1 MKKNNL
7 KRFLASL
14 LAVLM
19 LSQVTGVSPAVFADW
34 GSNVSL
40 TAAKATDK
48 RLELNGDKEIRIP
61 YKDNGDID
69 FDALYPLIFE
79 TCVDKSKSAL
89 QSYDKSKIDIE
100 QQQKACHKL
109 EGDFTCEP
117 IKEDQTYTIKFTY
130 HYGSLLWDKTEKSCK
145 ITFLG
150 REALPDVSAITADT
164 RFNDDLSINYD
175 ALRQDIFDQV
185 KAQVNLPENVKF
197 ENVSYKY
204 YFTYDYKIGIY
215 KEWVAFEGK
224 KGVNIGNIHINI
236 PAIACG
242 STYKVQ
248 LSWGGDD
255 TYKAWSPEFDVT
267 VVDGRTDTSISFVE
281 DRTVNIPFTE
291 TGIDYEAVK
300 ESIWALVD
308 TITPAGIS
316 KDSITVKY
324 EGTDINDNPAISE
337 GNHTLNFSYAG
348 SANYKPFSTDV
359 PVNFID
365 NRIVA
370 FAAKERPDNLSRG
383 YVGNTLDEAK
393 TLEKAREE
401 LVTALKDVP
410 LSEIK
415 VEYKLAGNY
424 IPLDINGIR
433 LNLTDIN
440 KTDIR
445 VSYAGNAT
453 YKAFSAEFKDLYFA
467 DNRVA
472 SSIVLKENSSITYN
486 KEKGAMK
493 QDIFDNAIDWE
504 ATKLPEGITKDDLTF
519 ECNTSLVPKI
529 TVWGDIDGKEY
540 PNLDAGD
547 AQKIRISF
555 VGNSDFKPG
564 EFEFTI
570 KVAKAHVDVSMK
582 KFATAYAGDEEALSK
597 EALNVAL
604 DPNDDPRIDIYMV
617 FAGIN
622 TNFDGSV
629 NLVLTDDQ
637 WKVIKNISAAEKE
650 IYNAVGQ
657 IFPEYKDRPTL
668 QEKLEDGITIGE
680 FKQYIS
686 DLVTVLEK
694 VASFPGV
701 DDIFK
706 HYNIDIDSIRAMV
719 NIFEAIDFADD
730 TTIAFGVPKHA
741 GLYRAYAIAV
751 NKNYEPNY
759 ATGTV
764 LILMNWKG
772 IKIVPNADLK
782 KQTITVSEAKEY
794 ADGTKAAATLLNKS
808 TGESSG
814 IDQSALHYRFTGL
827 NKIYSSHDFP
837 TAPGKYIVTVSV
849 RGGDY
854 YALPTTFTFTV
865 KAD

>member
-19 LSQVTGVSPAVFADW
+19 LASVTGVSPAVFAEE
-34 GSNVSL
+34 
-40 TAAKATDK
+40 TAAPELVETSNDAPKEVLIKSNYTDEQVLSALATALLTNADQVDAQSLSWTYACAVKGSYKNAINQTKYTEAREDTFSVLKSHEYVQKDYTYDVTGSGIFRKEWKADVTYVYPALKDNTDGTY
-48 RLELNGDKEIRIP
+48 ELYANGKSVGTINKVAKLKSSINVNNEVATIAIP
-61 YKDNGDID
+61 YTSGTEYDVN
-69 FDALYPLIFE
+69 ALNESIFNAYV
-79 TCVDKSKSAL
+79 TSTTPAGL
-89 QSYDKSKIDIE
+89 TYDKFSYTGTVAE
-100 QQQKACHKL
+100 GQQ
-109 EGDFTCEP
+109 
-117 IKEDQTYTIKFTY
+117 TITISY
-130 HYGSLLWDKTEKSCK
+130 AG
-145 ITFLG
+145 
-150 REALPDVSAITADT
+150 
-164 RFNDDLSINYD
+164 NDDYNGTS
-175 ALRQDIFDQV
+175 
-185 KAQVNLPENVKF
+185 K
-197 ENVSYKY
+197 
-204 YFTYDYKIGIY
+204 
-215 KEWVAFEGK
+215 
-224 KGVNIGNIHINI
+224 
-236 PAIACG
+236 
-242 STYKVQ
+242 
-248 LSWGGDD
+248 
-255 TYKAWSPEFDVT
+255 DVT
-267 VVDGRTDTSISFVE
+267 VKFVDGR
-281 DRTVNIPFTE
+281 N
-291 TGIDYEAVK
+291 
-300 ESIWALVD
+300 
-308 TITPAGIS
+308 
-316 KDSITVKY
+316 
-324 EGTDINDNPAISE
+324 
-337 GNHTLNFSYAG
+337 
-348 SANYKPFSTDV
+348 
-359 PVNFID
+359 
-365 NRIVA
+365 VA
-370 FAAKERPDNLSRG
+370 FTAKEQPKTLSIG
-383 YVGNTLDEAK
+383 YVGNKIDVATTENNVRK
-393 TLEKAREE
+393 Q
-401 LVTALKDVP
+401 LVTVVAEDVK
-410 LSEIK
+410 LDQVK
-415 VEYKLAGNY
+415 VEFRNTTNIFNDEDYQ
-424 IPLDINGIR
+424 D
-433 LNLTDIN
+433 LNLAAIEFYRATE
-440 KTDIR
+440 TDIR
-445 VSYAGNAT
+445 LTYAGDAT
-453 YKAFSAEFKDLYFA
+453 HKPFTKIFENIKFA

-472 SSIVLKENSSITYN
+472 SSIVLKENASITYN

-604 DPNDDPRIDIYMV
+604 DPNDPRIDIYMV

-680 FKQYIS
+680 FKQYIN

-694 VASFPGV
+694 VASVPGV
-701 DDIFK
+701 DNIFK

-764 LILMNWKG
+764 LILMNWKN

-782 KQTITVSEAKEY
+782 KQTITVSEAEKY
-794 ADGTKAAATLLNKS
+794 ASGELAAATLLNKS

>member
-1 MKKNNL
+1 MKKYNL

-19 LSQVTGVSPAVFADW
+19 LASVTGVSPAVFAEETAAPELVATSKEQPKEVLIK
-34 GSNVSL
+34 SNFTNEQVL
-40 TAAKATDK
+40 TALADTLLTNADAVDAQSLDWTYTCEGSGKYYYDQTTKLDK
-48 RLELNGDKEIRIP
+48 RTATNTADGSIFGFSSTKTGVAAKQLTWSGLKDVKIDVTCNHPALKANADGVYTLYLNGQPVYINKVA
-61 YKDNGDID
+61 K
-69 FDALYPLIFE
+69 L
-79 TCVDKSKSAL
+79 S
-89 QSYDKSKIDIE
+89 SKID
-100 QQQKACHKL
+100 
-109 EGDFTCEP
+109 
-117 IKEDQTYTIKFTY
+117 
-130 HYGSLLWDKTEKSCK
+130 
-145 ITFLG
+145 
-150 REALPDVSAITADT
+150 
-164 RFNDDLSINYD
+164 
-175 ALRQDIFDQV
+175 
-185 KAQVNLPENVKF
+185 
-197 ENVSYKY
+197 
-204 YFTYDYKIGIY
+204 
-215 KEWVAFEGK
+215 
-224 KGVNIGNIHINI
+224 
-236 PAIACG
+236 
-242 STYKVQ
+242 
-248 LSWGGDD
+248 
-255 TYKAWSPEFDVT
+255 
-267 VVDGRTDTSISFVE
+267 VVDTTPEIAIPYNADGS
-281 DRTVNIPFTE
+281 VNN
-291 TGIDYEAVK
+291 AK
-300 ESIWALVD
+300 LHESIFNAAV
-308 TITPAGIS
+308 TGTTPAGLTYDQLS
-316 KDSITVKY
+316 Y
-324 EGTDINDNPAISE
+324 PDNFSE
-337 GNHTLNFSYAG
+337 GEHTI
-348 SANYKPFSTDV
+348 T
-359 PVNFID
+359 I
-365 NRIVA
+365 
-370 FAAKERPDNLSRG
+370 
-383 YVGNTLDEAK
+383 
-393 TLEKAREE
+393 
-401 LVTALKDVP
+401 
-410 LSEIK
+410 
-415 VEYKLAGNY
+415 
-424 IPLDINGIR
+424 
-433 LNLTDIN
+433 
-440 KTDIR
+440 
-445 VSYAGNAT
+445 SYAGNDDYSGTSKDVKVKFVDGRNVAFTAKEQPKTLSIGYVGSLPNEEAT
-453 YKAFSAEFKDLYFA
+453 LAKVREQLINKAGDVDLNQVKIEYNVAFGKYAKLDIAAVLGHVLVATDIKLTYAGDATHKPFTKIFENIKFA

-472 SSIVLKENSSITYN
+472 SSIVLKENASITYN

-604 DPNDDPRIDIYMV
+604 DPNDPRIDIYMV

-680 FKQYIS
+680 FKQYIN

-694 VASFPGV
+694 VASVPGV
-701 DDIFK
+701 DNIFK

-764 LILMNWKG
+764 LILMNWKN

-782 KQTITVSEAKEY
+782 KQTITVSEAEKY
-794 ADGTKAAATLLNKS
+794 ASGELAAATLLNKS

>member
-1 MKKNNL
+1 MKKYNL

-19 LSQVTGVSPAVFADW
+19 LSQVTGVAPGVFAAGNDAATQSAENVAPVFQEYTGEVLIKSGW
-34 GSNVSL
+34 GNPEILDALATAFVQNKDSVDISAIEWTYKCAVKGTYKVAIDYTTKEAREAEVPVL
-40 TAAKATDK
+40 TGKTVTEDYYYTRLLHAKATYVYPALKDVADGAY
-48 RLELNGDKEIRIP
+48 ELYANGKSVGTINKVAKLKSAINVNNEVATIAIP
-61 YKDNGDID
+61 YTSGTEYDVN
-69 FDALYPLIFE
+69 ALNESIFNAYV
-79 TCVDKSKSAL
+79 TSTTPANL
-89 QSYDKSKIDIE
+89 TYDKLSFTGTVAE
-100 QQQKACHKL
+100 GQQ
-109 EGDFTCEP
+109 
-117 IKEDQTYTIKFTY
+117 TITISY
-130 HYGSLLWDKTEKSCK
+130 AG
-145 ITFLG
+145 
-150 REALPDVSAITADT
+150 
-164 RFNDDLSINYD
+164 NDDYNGTS
-175 ALRQDIFDQV
+175 
-185 KAQVNLPENVKF
+185 K
-197 ENVSYKY
+197 
-204 YFTYDYKIGIY
+204 
-215 KEWVAFEGK
+215 
-224 KGVNIGNIHINI
+224 
-236 PAIACG
+236 
-242 STYKVQ
+242 
-248 LSWGGDD
+248 
-255 TYKAWSPEFDVT
+255 DVT
-267 VVDGRTDTSISFVE
+267 VKFVDGR
-281 DRTVNIPFTE
+281 N
-291 TGIDYEAVK
+291 
-300 ESIWALVD
+300 
-308 TITPAGIS
+308 
-316 KDSITVKY
+316 
-324 EGTDINDNPAISE
+324 
-337 GNHTLNFSYAG
+337 
-348 SANYKPFSTDV
+348 
-359 PVNFID
+359 
-365 NRIVA
+365 VA
-370 FAAKERPDNLSRG
+370 FTAKEQPKTLSIG
-383 YVGNTLDEAK
+383 YVGNKIDVATTENNVRK
-393 TLEKAREE
+393 Q
-401 LVTALKDVP
+401 LVTVVAEDVK
-410 LSEIK
+410 LDQVK
-415 VEYKLAGNY
+415 VEFRNTTNIFNDEDYQ
-424 IPLDINGIR
+424 D
-433 LNLTDIN
+433 LNLAAIEFYRATE
-440 KTDIR
+440 TDIR
-445 VSYAGNAT
+445 LTYAGDAT
-453 YKAFSAEFKDLYFA
+453 HKPFTKIFENIKFA

-472 SSIVLKENSSITYN
+472 SSIAIKEGASITFN
-486 KEKGAMK
+486 MSADNMK
-493 QDIFDNAIDWE
+493 QQIFDNVIDWDSE
-504 ATKLPEGITKDDLTF
+504 NTKLPAKDTLSIADF
-519 ECNTSLVPKI
+519 KFKI
-529 TVWGDIDGKEY
+529 GSKDIADKDGY
-540 PNLDAGD
+540 PNLDAGNG
-547 AQKIRISF
+547 QTIKISF
-555 VGNSDFKPG
+555 VGNSEFKPG

-604 DPNDDPRIDIYMV
+604 DPNDPRIDIYMV

-680 FKQYIS
+680 FKQYIN

-694 VASFPGV
+694 VASVPGV
-701 DDIFK
+701 DNIFK

-764 LILMNWKG
+764 LILMNWKN

-782 KQTITVSEAKEY
+782 KQTITVSEAEKY
-794 ADGTKAAATLLNKS
+794 ASGELAAATLLNKS